1 MRWGHPCPRKEDILE
16 WNPWSLGVGDNRNPS
31 GLAYNTSLLKA
42 FHMCTDTIPL
52 HCWLVRLFAFNKCG
66 NAGWNGIV
74 WREEEEERIR
84 VVRRM
89 PTIFRDHHSVLA
101 VPWPL
106 LVVGVCIRTWKR
118 NAFILSVRFAGGWW
132 WSCRC
137 WPGRPPSSF
146 AERFL
151 CNIYAAPF
159 TPLPL
164 MWIWA
169 GT

>member
-1 MRWGHPCPRKEDILE
+1 MSAEKKTF
-16 WNPWSLGVGDNRNPS
+16 WNGIRGPLVWVDNRNPS
-31 GLAYNTSLLKA
+31 GVAYNTSLLKA
-42 FHMCTDTIPL
+42 VHMCTDTIPL

-74 WREEEEERIR
+74 WREEEEEERIR

-118 NAFILSVRFAGGWW
+118 NAFILSVRFAGGWS